1 MVLRVGMA
9 VASACFSCAGER
21 YVGLAI
27 AMMERRRTMGRTKL
41 GERGG
46 R

>member
-21 YVGLAI
+21 CVELAL
-27 AMMERRRTMGRTKL
+27 AMKERRRMMGRTKL